1 MLIASISSLVYGSC
15 RANNYFHCNFAAVGK
30 NDSTNSELVDNY
42 AIIARKK
49 IYFFFKGGDCDVN

>member
-15 RANNYFHCNFAAVGK
+15 GANNYFHCNFAAVGK

-49 IYFFFKGGDCDVN
+49 NYFFFQGG

>member
-15 RANNYFHCNFAAVGK
+15 RANNYFLCNFAAVGK

>member
-1 MLIASISSLVYGSC
+1 MLIACISSLVYGSST
-15 RANNYFHCNFAAVGK
+15 ANNYFLCNFAAAGR

-49 IYFFFKGGDCDVN
+49 IFFFFQGG